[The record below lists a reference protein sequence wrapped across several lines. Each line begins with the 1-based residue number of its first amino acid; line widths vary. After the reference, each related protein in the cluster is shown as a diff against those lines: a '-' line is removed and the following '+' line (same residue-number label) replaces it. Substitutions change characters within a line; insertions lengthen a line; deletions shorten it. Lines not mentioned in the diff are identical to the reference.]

1 LGTCGPGVLTGP
13 GLFNMDLGL
22 FRKFQVTE
30 RLDFQLRAEMFNMS
44 NTPHFNAPNGDRNS
58 SNFMIVGSGTRNT
71 GREGVDGRM
80 FRIGLRI
87 GF

>member
-1 LGTCGPGVLTGP
+1 
-13 GLFNMDLGL
+13 
-22 FRKFQVTE
+22 
-30 RLDFQLRAEMFNMS
+30 MFNMS